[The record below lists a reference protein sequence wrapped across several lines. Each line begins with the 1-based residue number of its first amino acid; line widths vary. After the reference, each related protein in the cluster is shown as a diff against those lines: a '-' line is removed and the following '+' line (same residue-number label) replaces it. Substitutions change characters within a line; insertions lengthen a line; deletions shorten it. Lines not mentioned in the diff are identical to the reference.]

1 MNTTEIISKVTITLS
16 ESTRIKISILLVELS
31 KLLVYFILRSVKF
44 QYVKETHDINSLLT
58 LLKIVLAS
66 QQPNQTNL
74 CRQNLLTIENT
85 DSDLKVHALHY
96 ANELL
101 VHIRLAFQKLLQTR
115 QISRNYQNRSWLL
128 LSIVWETHKLTR
140 YQPGVK
146 SSLT

>member
-101 VHIRLAFQKLLQTR
+101 VHQTDTTWT
-115 QISRNYQNRSWLL
+115 IENDDGKSFICFCRS
-128 LSIVWETHKLTR
+128 
-140 YQPGVK
+140 
-146 SSLT
+146 